1 MPKDFLA
8 FLERL
13 GAEGLEF
20 VIVGGLAARLYGS
33 SRLTH
38 HVDIVP
44 DLDKRAWRRTVACIV
59 SSGGRPRIPESVER
73 ISDPELVSRWVAE
86 KRMRALSFRSEDGS
100 VEIDLLVAESPRFRE
115 LRDRATRVELRGVT
129 YFVASLDDLIA
140 MKRAAGRPQD
150 RLDLEELERI
160 RRASRRAR
168 PRPRGR

>member
-38 HVDIVP
+38 DVDIVP
-44 DLDKRAWRRTVACIV
+44 DLGEAAWRKTVACIV
-59 SSGGRPRIPESVER
+59 EAGGRPRIPEPVER
-73 ISDPELVSRWVAE
+73 IADPSQVRRWISE
-86 KRMRALSFRSEDGS
+86 KGMKALSFRSEDGS

-115 LRDRATRVELRGVT
+115 LRDRATRVELRGAT

-150 RLDLEELERI
+150 LLDLEELERI
-160 RRASRRAR
+160 RRAVR
-168 PRPRGR
+168 